1 MSTRPQQPVFVLRV
15 TPKRGVDP
23 IRSLRA
29 LLKTMSRRFGLRCVA
44 VEEIAASAPNH
55 QKET

>member
-1 MSTRPQQPVFVLRV
+1 MSARQQQPVFVLRV

-23 IRSLRA
+23 IRSLRGA
-29 LLKTMSRRFGLRCVA
+29 LKVLLRKFGLRCVA